1 MFTTVVKLRQVV
13 FEVSVSFPNE
23 EVSCDEGKGITNR
36 TATAPPKI
44 IRDITRGISRFTIR
58 ALFCAEVRLWL
69 LFILAVASD
78 SISFWWLSNSNEVF
92 TSFGSKV
99 SRNWELLA
107 SMWFRNGSDE
117 LLLIQLARIKSE
129 KKKTIHKLCAL
140 FVPSSCFKGGGHPY
154 RNDGR
159 PLSTRN
165 GTQSTYCI
173 RWKVWGCLICEGR
186 GVTPKD
192 GEDRRFFPRS
202 FWEGN
207 HASSHTF
214 YETILQRSHNLNIFN
229 HEIVIRGIRGNF
241 SWVLSASSYMWWCL
255 EYD

>member
-1 MFTTVVKLRQVV
+1 MVKLLQVV

-23 EVSCDEGKGITNR
+23 EVSCDEGKGIRNR
-36 TATAPPKI
+36 TATEPPKI

-58 ALFCAEVRLWL
+58 ALFCAELRLWL

-78 SISFWWLSNSNEVF
+78 SISFRWLSNSNEVF

-117 LLLIQLARIKSE
+117 LLLIQLARKKSE
-129 KKKTIHKLCAL
+129 KKTIHKLCAL
-140 FVPSSCFKGGGHPY
+140 CVPSSCFNGGGHPY

-159 PLSTRN
+159 PLSTRS

-173 RWKVWGCLICEGR
+173 RWKLWGCLIGGCGGWLRRKRKEEKIEGSFQDLS
-186 GVTPKD
+186 GKETTPYHILFTRLSYK
-192 GEDRRFFPRS
+192 GPITL
-202 FWEGN
+202 
-207 HASSHTF
+207 TF
-214 YETILQRSHNLNIFN
+214 SIMRL
-229 HEIVIRGIRGNF
+229 
-241 SWVLSASSYMWWCL
+241 LSEA
-255 EYD
+255 

>member
-1 MFTTVVKLRQVV
+1 M
-13 FEVSVSFPNE
+13 EV
-23 EVSCDEGKGITNR
+23 
-36 TATAPPKI
+36 
-44 IRDITRGISRFTIR
+44 
-58 ALFCAEVRLWL
+58 
-69 LFILAVASD
+69 
-78 SISFWWLSNSNEVF
+78 
-92 TSFGSKV
+92 TSFCWS
-99 SRNWELLA
+99 SLQESSL
-107 SMWFRNGSDE
+107 
-117 LLLIQLARIKSE
+117 
-129 KKKTIHKLCAL
+129 KKKKIHKLCAL

-159 PLSTRN
+159 PLSTRS